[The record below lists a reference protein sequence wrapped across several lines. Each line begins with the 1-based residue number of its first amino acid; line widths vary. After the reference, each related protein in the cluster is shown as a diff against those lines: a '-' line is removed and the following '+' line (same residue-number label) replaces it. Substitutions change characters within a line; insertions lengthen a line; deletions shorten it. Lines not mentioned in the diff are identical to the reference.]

1 MVGSAQPEVGFVST
15 GGVLPGLVA
24 STVGYHDVG
33 PAQPLHR
40 GLPSPYLTFI
50 FSLADPIVTGETTD
64 HATGP
69 DAWQTSIIVGGL
81 HQRPAFIVPDDYQYG
96 IQLAVHPLAAR
107 AIFGVSTAE
116 LTALVSEGADV
127 LGDHAER
134 LRQRL
139 AAEESWPARFAVLQ
153 GFLRTRVE
161 VAGRRSSP
169 RAELAEA
176 WRWLAWHRGDGSM
189 AGLARH
195 VALSPRQLTQ
205 VFVRELGVGPKQV
218 ARLMR
223 FHHAVQLIAAAAPS
237 GELDLSGV
245 AARAGFFDHAHLD
258 RDFAQFAGI
267 SPTGWLDEERRN
279 IQAGGHRNGED
290 WTA

>member
-1 MVGSAQPEVGFVST
+1 MVRSTQPEVGYVST
-15 GGVLPGLVA
+15 GDVLPGMVA
-24 STVGYHDVG
+24 STVGYRTDE

-50 FSLADPIVTGETTD
+50 FSLADPIVTGQTAD
-64 HATGP
+64 HATSP
-69 DAWQTSIIVGGL
+69 DAWQTSIIIGGL
-81 HQRPAFIVPDDYQYG
+81 HQRPAFIVPDDDQHG

-107 AIFGVSTAE
+107 ALFGVPAAE
-116 LTALVSEGADV
+116 LSALVSEGSDV
-127 LGDHAER
+127 IGER
-134 LRQRL
+134 VERCRQRL
-139 AAEESWPARFAVLQ
+139 VEEKSWSARFAVLQ
-153 GFLRTRVE
+153 GFLRDQVDA
-161 VAGRRSSP
+161 AGRCSAP
-169 RAELAEA
+169 RAEIAEA

-195 VALSPRQLTQ
+195 VALSPRQLST

-223 FHHAVQLIAAAAPS
+223 FHHAVQLLAAAVPS

-258 RDFAQFAGI
+258 RDFAQFAGV
-267 SPTGWLDEERRN
+267 SPTGWLAEERRN

-290 WTA
+290 WTV